1 MKISVIV
8 SAGLAASALLC
19 VAGST
24 RTWLQS
30 EYPDFEKGNLV
41 GLSLRSDGRVTLAP
55 KSVERFDSSSAYLWA
70 LAQDSQG
77 NLYTGGGPGAKLFRV
92 TPTGGQKLAEFDAL
106 EVHAIAID
114 AKDNIYAGTSPD
126 GKVYKVSS
134 SGKSEQ
140 FYDPRQ
146 KYIWAMVCDRTGNLY
161 IATGD
166 GGEIHRVSP
175 NGKGAVFFKSDETHI
190 RSLAFDAQ
198 GDLIAGTEPGGLV
211 IRINQRG
218 EGFVLYE
225 MGKREITAVAVAPD
239 GGIYAAGVGTKQ
251 SSSPSSMPSPPVSP
265 SPSTG
270 ISLTVQ
276 ASPAHSS
283 SSEILSS
290 PTPSAS
296 RPVAVSGNTDVYCIH
311 PSGYPEKMWSSNQ
324 DVVYAIAF
332 DAQKRVLLGAGNKG
346 SLYRIDTNSLYTSLL
361 KVSSNQITALQTA
374 RDGSLYAATGNVG
387 KIYRFGAGL
396 ESQGTLESDLLDTGG
411 FTLWGRLMSQG
422 ELNGGKVTFETRS
435 GNLDRPRNN
444 WSPWSAPITAPAGG
458 RIASPPARF
467 LQWRATLTGA
477 GDRSPDL
484 DSVEVAYLP
493 RNIAPRIE
501 EIEATPPNYK
511 YAPSAITVTPSL
523 TPSINLPPIG
533 KRSTNASN
541 ALISLDTASSSLS
554 YAKGW
559 LGGRWS
565 ASDENGDILSF
576 TVEIRG
582 VRETSWKLLRDKIR
596 EKHFSFDSTA
606 FPDGEYRLRITA
618 SDLPSN
624 TAGEALLTQKESN
637 VLLIDNTP
645 PQISGL
651 RNDNGNVRWRAT
663 DALNIVKKAEYSV
676 DGGDWTIVNPI
687 TKLSDSLTLDYQL
700 AIPALGAGE
709 HTIAVR
715 VSDDYDNTSV
725 GKIVIPG

>member
-1 MKISVIV
+1 MKISAIV
-8 SAGLAASALLC
+8 SVGVAASALLC
-19 VAGST
+19 LAGST

-30 EYPDFEKGNLV
+30 EYPDFEKGNLAK
-41 GLSLRSDGRVTLAP
+41 LSLRSDGRVTLAP

-70 LAQDSQG
+70 LAQDSHG

-92 TPTGGQKLAEFDAL
+92 TSSGGRKLAEFDAL
-106 EVHAIAID
+106 EVHAIAVD
-114 AKDNIYAGTSPD
+114 SKDTVYAGTSPD

-134 SGKSEQ
+134 DGKSEQ
-140 FYDPRQ
+140 FYDPHQ
-146 KYIWAMVCDRTGNLY
+146 KYIWAMVFDRNGNLY

-175 NGKGAVFFKSDETHI
+175 NGKGSVFFKSDETHI

-198 GDLIAGTEPGGLV
+198 GDLIAGTEPGGLI

-239 GGIYAAGVGTKQ
+239 GGIYAAGVGAKQ
-251 SSSPSSMPSPPVSP
+251 GSSPSSMPSPPVSP
-265 SPSTG
+265 VPSTG

-283 SSEILSS
+283 SSEILSI

-296 RPVAVSGNTDVYCIH
+296 RAVAASGSTDVYCIH

-332 DAQKRVLLGAGNKG
+332 DSQKRVLLGAGNKG
-346 SLYRIDTNSLYTSLL
+346 SVYRIDSNSLYTSLL

-374 RDGSLYAATGNVG
+374 RDGSLFAATGNVG
-387 KIYRFGAGL
+387 KIYQFGPGS
-396 ESQGTLESDLLDTGG
+396 ESQGTLESDLFDAGG
-411 FTLWGRLMSQG
+411 FTSWGRLMSQG
-422 ELNGGKVTFETRS
+422 ELNGGKLTFETRS
-435 GNLDRPRNN
+435 GNLDRPGSN
-444 WSPWSAPITAPAGG
+444 WSPWSAPIIAPAGG
-458 RIASPPARF
+458 RITSPPARF

-484 DSVEVAYLP
+484 DSVEVAYLQ
-493 RNIAPRIE
+493 RNIAPRID
-501 EIEATPPNYK
+501 EIEVTPPNYK
-511 YAPSAITVTPSL
+511 YAPSAITVTPSS

-533 KRSTNASN
+533 KRSSTSSS
-541 ALISLDTASSSLS
+541 ALSSVDIASSSMT

-565 ASDENGDILSF
+565 ASDENGDTLSF
-576 TVEIRG
+576 IVEIRG
-582 VRETSWKLLRDKIR
+582 VKETTWKLLRDKIR
-596 EKHFSFDSTA
+596 DRHFSFDSSA

-624 TAGEALLTQKESN
+624 TGGEALSAQKESN
-637 VLLIDNTP
+637 VLLIGNTP
-645 PQISGL
+645 PRITGMRKDSGNIL
-651 RNDNGNVRWRAT
+651 WRAADT
-663 DALNIVKKAEYSV
+663 LNVIKKAEYSV
-676 DGGDWTIVNPI
+676 DGGEWTIVNPV

-715 VSDDYDNTSV
+715 VTDDYDNSSV
-725 GKIVIPG
+725 EKIVIAG